1 MPSYIPKEAG
11 NIVAR
16 HSLLGWIVLGAVPG
30 NKAEANR
37 VTAKPCQC
45 EPDRLSQVEREEAR

>member
-11 NIVAR
+11 DIVAR

-37 VTAKPCQC
+37 VFQN
-45 EPDRLSQVEREEAR
+45 Q